1 MPQDDDISI
10 EDLLTARQRQH
21 SRQTAP
27 VTSAPTAGGSQV
39 GGEMADDALKSNQPK
54 EDTIHVIPKGY
65 RLRGEKAPQD
75 VNLNLTNTNL
85 IVSSKRSRKLRD
97 LNNFAV
103 QVYAKRLGPEPLVD
117 YLRAFSTE
125 ILCDRASASADKV
138 PRIHQSQLPPLPKSE
153 NQLNTHMFG
162 DQFRHAI
169 EIEWRDLRAKGVFGH
184 TEQSKATADSEIL
197 PLMWVFSYKTD
208 GDRYLSRFKAR
219 LVVRGDL
226 QAPIDDTYAAT
237 LAIRNFRALIA
248 IANYFDLELKQY
260 DVPTA
265 FLNAKT
271 NRKLYAETPKAFR
284 HIKGEIMLVL
294 RALYGLKEAPIL

>member
-1 MPQDDDISI
+1 
-10 EDLLTARQRQH
+10 
-21 SRQTAP
+21 
-27 VTSAPTAGGSQV
+27 
-39 GGEMADDALKSNQPK
+39 MADDALKSNQPK

-75 VNLNLTNTNL
+75 VNLNPIDTNL
-85 IVSSKRSRKLRD
+85 IVSGKRSRKLRD

-103 QVYAKRLGPEPLVD
+103 QVYAERLGPEPLVD

-184 TEQSKATADSEIL
+184 TEQSKATADSRL
-197 PLMWVFSYKTD
+197 RNNQFNPVTLLDPLT
-208 GDRYLSRFKAR
+208 YL
-219 LVVRGDL
+219 G
-226 QAPIDDTYAAT
+226 
-237 LAIRNFRALIA
+237 RA
-248 IANYFDLELKQY
+248 
-260 DVPTA
+260 
-265 FLNAKT
+265 
-271 NRKLYAETPKAFR
+271 
-284 HIKGEIMLVL
+284 
-294 RALYGLKEAPIL
+294 